1 MFKALFTVSSDAA
14 DWPPTDS
21 SPLIFRFPAL
31 NTSSKELNTCVKELD
46 ISDSTLNICGG
57 VLNTGGKELN
67 ISGDTLNTCVEA
79 LNICGRELNTSCK
92 ALNTCDREE
101 TVCGPLVRFQSHETG
116 GT

>member
-1 MFKALFTVSSDAA
+1 MVENRLLKASLTVSSDVA

-31 NTSSKELNTCVKELD
+31 NISGKELNTCVKELD
-46 ISDSTLNICGG
+46 ISGSALNICGG
-57 VLNTGGKELN
+57 ALNICFKELN
-67 ISGDTLNTCVEA
+67 ISGGALNTC
-79 LNICGRELNTSCK
+79 IKELNTSCK

-116 GT
+116 DT